1 MSASRLAA
9 VVLVILAAAAG
20 PAAAQKV
27 YVDYSPLADF
37 SSYKTFAWGPTPQA
51 SLLDN
56 NPLNHSRV
64 KNAVRYHLSK
74 SGLTEVEPD
83 QGPQL
88 LVTYHGEV
96 DSEVSVN
103 SFADQYAAYGYPAGW
118 VWDTAWVNA
127 AGMTSTTPIVH
138 KAGTLVIDIWDAE
151 KQSIIWRGTITGTLT
166 DDLQKGA
173 KKLERGI
180 EKLVAKWQE
189 MRAKDPLLTK
199 Q

>member
-1 MSASRLAA
+1 MSTRRLAA
-9 VVLVILAAAAG
+9 VLVLVLAATAA
-20 PAAAQKV
+20 PARAQKV

-37 SSYKTFAWGPTPQA
+37 SSYQTFAWGPTPQA

-64 KNAVRYHLSK
+64 KNAVRYYLTK
-74 SGLTEVEPD
+74 SGLTELEPD

-88 LVTYHGEV
+88 FVTYHGEV
-96 DSEVSVN
+96 DSAVSVN

-118 VWDTAWVNA
+118 AWDPGWINA

-138 KAGTLVIDIWDAE
+138 EAGTLVIDVWDAE
-151 KQSIIWRGTITGTLT
+151 KKSIIWRGTITGTLS

-180 EKLVAKWQE
+180 EKLVGKWQE
-189 MRAKDPLLTK
+189 IRAKELAK
-199 Q
+199 